1 MDIFL
6 LKKAEKGFDFAFKH
20 RLIMVETIN
29 EYGGSNYADI
39 QFIENPNHNITIL
52 FIEMQRSAQ
61 LYLKMLFQERLQNI
75 EQFDLPFIIN
85 NLKFDIIESLK
96 NIYQLRNNEKYN
108 TIGFDGEIIIII
120 DNNAYRIEGNMLITE
135 INEFHDDFIP
145 QGVMNNI
152 IKKNNKLVISLDNLI
167 EVYDCDKQNENDFKL
182 YGNTNDDYWNITS
195 FDGNSKKLRKEEFI
209 WDL

>member
-1 MDIFL
+1 MS
-6 LKKAEKGFDFAFKH
+6 
-20 RLIMVETIN
+20 MVVR
-29 EYGGSNYADI
+29 
-39 QFIENPNHNITIL
+39 IL